1 MSSVLVVGSAALDTV
16 KTPYGEVDDAL
27 GGSAFFFSAAA
38 SYFCPVR
45 IVAVVGDDFPMEKIE
60 FLKKKDVDMTGL
72 EVAPGKTFRW
82 GGVYHQDMNQRD
94 TLFTDLN
101 VFEAFTPKLPPEFRR
116 IPYIFLAN
124 IHPALQMQVLD
135 QIEDPQMVLLDTMNL
150 WIDTDLEGLKNVMAR
165 VDAVIVNDQ
174 EARMLTGESN
184 LIKAARGVIDLGPRT
199 VVVKKGE
206 HGAFIISEDDYFA
219 LPAYPLE
226 SVFDPTGAGDS
237 FAGGMIGYLAQQDDS
252 SPQTFRKALV
262 YGTVIASFLVE
273 RFSVDRLKDLNQVEI
288 DQRYQRLAEI
298 TRFE

>member
-1 MSSVLVVGSAALDTV
+1 VSRVLVVGSAALDTV

-45 IVAVVGDDFPMEKIE
+45 IVAVIGDDFPMEKIE

-72 EVAPGKTFRW
+72 EVTPGKTFRW
-82 GGVYHQDMNQRD
+82 GGIYHQDMNQRD

-101 VFEAFTPKLPPEFRR
+101 VFETFTPKLPPEFRR
-116 IPYIFLAN
+116 TPYIFLAN

-135 QIEDPQMVLLDTMNL
+135 QIEDPKMVLLDTMNL
-150 WIDTDLEGLKNVMAR
+150 WINTDLEGLKNVMAR
-165 VDAVIVNDQ
+165 VD
-174 EARMLTGESN
+174 
-184 LIKAARGVIDLGPRT
+184 RGVIDLGPKT

-237 FAGGMIGYLAQQDDS
+237 FAGGMIGYLTQQDDS
-252 SPQTFRKALV
+252 SPLTFRKALV

-273 RFSVDRLKDLNQVEI
+273 RFSVDRLKDLSQDEI

>member
-1 MSSVLVVGSAALDTV
+1 MSRVLVVGSAALDTV

-45 IVAVVGDDFPMEKIE
+45 IVAVIGDDFPMEKIE

-72 EVAPGKTFRW
+72 EVTPGKTFRW
-82 GGVYHQDMNQRD
+82 GGIYHQDMNQRD

-101 VFEAFTPKLPPEFRR
+101 VFETFTPKLPPEFRR
-116 IPYIFLAN
+116 TPYIFLAN

-135 QIEDPQMVLLDTMNL
+135 QIEDPKMVLLDTMNL
-150 WIDTDLEGLKNVMAR
+150 WINTDLEGLKNVMAR
-165 VDAVIVNDQ
+165 VD
-174 EARMLTGESN
+174 
-184 LIKAARGVIDLGPRT
+184 RGVIDLGPKT

-237 FAGGMIGYLAQQDDS
+237 FAGGMIGYLTQQDDS
-252 SPQTFRKALV
+252 SPLTFRKALV

-273 RFSVDRLKDLNQVEI
+273 RFSVDRLKDLSQDEI

>member
-45 IVAVVGDDFPMEKIE
+45 IVAVVGDDFPMENIE
-60 FLKKKDVDMTGL
+60 FLKKRNVDMTGL

-101 VFEAFTPKLPPEFRR
+101 VFETFTPKLPPDFKRT
-116 IPYIFLAN
+116 PYIFLAN

-135 QIEDPQMVLLDTMNL
+135 QVEDPKLVLLDTMNL
-150 WIDTDLEGLKNVMAR
+150 WIDTDLEGLKEVMAR
-165 VDAVIVNDQ
+165 VDAVIINDQ

-199 VVVKKGE
+199 VIVKKGE
-206 HGAFIISEDDYFA
+206 HGAFIISQDDYFA

-237 FAGGMIGYLAQQDDS
+237 FAGGMIGYLAQQDDN

-273 RFSVDRLKDLNQVEI
+273 RFSVERLKDLSQDEI
-288 DQRYQRLAEI
+288 DQRYQHLADI
-298 TRFE
+298 TRFD